1 MEKFKGHV
9 EVSGI
14 TQKGF
19 SRQNNE
25 DNFQIGPYYKKS
37 SSDDTAQYTY
47 STESGARYII
57 LSAIDGMG
65 GGSLGEIAA
74 LYTAE
79 EFFSSYMKSKDHL
92 TEEEEVSTLM
102 RTSYQSANNR
112 IVRNPSSIL
121 GAAGVS
127 CIIDCQQSAARF
139 FWSGDSRGY
148 LYRNQKLLQITKDQT
163 VAAICLKNGYYTK
176 TDPQYQYD
184 RRKLTGYIGKDLY
197 CYDFT
202 PLETPWIPL
211 KNNDMIFLLTDGIYE
226 SCDEMDLEKA
236 VNIKSTTMNSCK
248 SLINVAVQNGASDD
262 LTAVGSAFYTFD

>member
-1 MEKFKGHV
+1 MEKFKRHV
-9 EVSGI
+9 EVSAI

-19 SRQNNE
+19 LRQNNE

-37 SSDDTAQYTY
+37 SSDDTAQYSY

-79 EFFSSYMKSKDHL
+79 ELFSSYMKSKDNL
-92 TEEEEVSTLM
+92 TEEEISALI
-102 RTSYQSANNR
+102 RSSYQSANNR
-112 IVRNPSSIL
+112 IVRNSSAIL

-127 CIIDCQQSAARF
+127 CVIDCQQSSARF

-148 LYRNQKLLQITKDQT
+148 LYRDQKLLQITKDQT
-163 VAAICLKNGYYTK
+163 VAAACLKNGYYTK

-211 KNNDMIFLLTDGIYE
+211 KNNDMVFLLTDGIYE
-226 SCDEMDLEKA
+226 SCDEIELQKVINTE
-236 VNIKSTTMNSCK
+236 NTTMNCCK
-248 SLINVAVQNGASDD
+248 SLINVAERNRASDD
-262 LTAVGSAFYTFD
+262 LTAIGSVFYAFD

>member
-92 TEEEEVSTLM
+92 TEEEVSTLM

-127 CIIDCQQSAARF
+127 CIIDCQQSVARF

-211 KNNDMIFLLTDGIYE
+211 KNNDMIFLLTAGIYE
-226 SCDEMDLEKA
+226 SCDEMDLQKA
-236 VNIKSTTMNSCK
+236 VNIKSTTMNNCK
-248 SLINVAVQNGASDD
+248 SLINVAVQNGTSDD
-262 LTAVGSAFYTFD
+262 LTAVGSVFYTFD